1 MRLVMILV
9 AVPLAALVSCAGWEV
24 RPESA
29 VIMAPADQVWN
40 DTLELLREQEFKIDQ
55 QDNNKRELQATR
67 DIVLRVITD
76 KSTTRG
82 TVEKERHQ
90 IDLSVKARGE
100 DGSLVEVVYRIEKL
114 VVEDPAFRFI
124 AALRDRVMIRS
135 RGSESAPSRRR

>member
-1 MRLVMILV
+1 MRLAMILV

-135 RGSESAPSRRR
+135 RGSESAPSRQR

>member
-1 MRLVMILV
+1 MRLAMILV

-29 VIMAPADQVWN
+29 VIMAPPDEVWN
-40 DTLELLREQEFKIDQ
+40 TVQELLRERDFKVSL
-55 QDNNKRELQATR
+55 QDSTKRELEATR

-76 KSTTRG
+76 KSTKG
-82 TVEKERHQ
+82 NVEKERHQ

-100 DGSLVEVVYRIEKL
+100 DTSLVEVVYRIEKL
-114 VVEDPAFRFI
+114 AVEDPAFRFI

>member
-67 DIVLRVITD
+67 DIVLRIITD

-100 DGSLVEVVYRIEKL
+100 DGSLVEVIYRIEKL

>member
-40 DTLELLREQEFKIDQ
+40 DTLELLRERDFKVDR

-76 KSTTRG
+76 KSTRG

-90 IDLSVKARGE
+90 MDLSVKARGE
-100 DGSLVEVVYRIEKL
+100 DGSLVEVTYRIEKL

>member
-1 MRLVMILV
+1 MILV

-40 DTLELLREQEFKIDQ
+40 DTLDLLREQEFKIDQ
-55 QDNNKRELQATR
+55 QDHNKRALQATR
-67 DIVLRVITD
+67 DIVLRTIAD
-76 KSTTRG
+76 KSTPRG

-90 IDLSVKARGE
+90 IDLLVKARGE
-100 DGSLVEVVYRIEKL
+100 DGSLVEIIYRIDKL
-114 VVEDPAFRFI
+114 VVENPAFRFI

-135 RGSESAPSRRR
+135 RGSESAPSRQR

>member
-1 MRLVMILV
+1 MRLAMILV

-90 IDLSVKARGE
+90 IDLLVKARGE
-100 DGSLVEVVYRIEKL
+100 DGSLVEVIYRIEKL

-124 AALRDRVMIRS
+124 AALRDGVMIRS
-135 RGSESAPSRRR
+135 RGSESAPSRQR

>member
-1 MRLVMILV
+1 MILV

-40 DTLELLREQEFKIDQ
+40 DTLELLREREFKIDQ

-67 DIVLRVITD
+67 DIVLRIVTD

-100 DGSLVEVVYRIEKL
+100 DGSLVEVIYRIEKL

-135 RGSESAPSRRR
+135 RGSESAPSHRR

>member
-9 AVPLAALVSCAGWEV
+9 AAPLAALVSCAGWEV

-90 IDLSVKARGE
+90 VDLSVKARGE
-100 DGSLVEVVYRIEKL
+100 DGSLVEVIYRIEKL

>member
-1 MRLVMILV
+1 MRLAMILV

-76 KSTTRG
+76 KSTPRG

-90 IDLSVKARGE
+90 IDLLVKARGE
-100 DGSLVEVVYRIEKL
+100 DGSLVEVIYRIEKL

>member
-1 MRLVMILV
+1 MRLTMILV

-29 VIMAPADQVWN
+29 VIMAPPDQVWN

-67 DIVLRVITD
+67 DIVLRVISD
-76 KSTTRG
+76 KSTARG

-90 IDLSVKARGE
+90 IDLLVKARGE
-100 DGSLVEVVYRIEKL
+100 DGSLVEVIYRIDKL

-124 AALRDRVMIRS
+124 AALRDRVMI
-135 RGSESAPSRRR
+135 PSKIGRAHV

>member
-1 MRLVMILV
+1 MRLAMILV

-40 DTLELLREQEFKIDQ
+40 DTLELLREREFKIDQ

-67 DIVLRVITD
+67 DIVLRNITD

-90 IDLSVKARGE
+90 VDLSVKARGE
-100 DGSLVEVVYRIEKL
+100 DGSLVEVIYRIEKL

-124 AALRDRVMIRS
+124 AALRDRVAIQAGG
-135 RGSESAPSRRR
+135 GSSVPPRR

>member
-1 MRLVMILV
+1 MRLAMILV

-24 RPESA
+24 RPESV

-40 DTLELLREQEFKIDQ
+40 DTLELLRERDFKVDR

-76 KSTTRG
+76 KSTRG

-90 IDLSVKARGE
+90 MDLSVKARGE
-100 DGSLVEVVYRIEKL
+100 DGSLVEVTYRIEKL

>member
-1 MRLVMILV
+1 MRLAMILV

-67 DIVLRVITD
+67 DIVLRVISD

-90 IDLSVKARGE
+90 IDLLVKARGE
-100 DGSLVEVVYRIEKL
+100 DGSLVEIIYRIDKL
-114 VVEDPAFRFI
+114 VVENPAFRFI

-135 RGSESAPSRRR
+135 RGSESAPSRQR

>member
-1 MRLVMILV
+1 MRRAMILV

-40 DTLELLREQEFKIDQ
+40 DTLELLREREFKIDQ

-90 IDLSVKARGE
+90 MDLSVKARGE

-114 VVEDPAFRFI
+114 VVDDPAFRFI

-135 RGSESAPSRRR
+135 RGSESAPSHRR

>member
-1 MRLVMILV
+1 MRLAMILV

-29 VIMAPADQVWN
+29 VIMAPPDEVWN
-40 DTLELLREQEFKIDQ
+40 TAQELLRERDFKVSL
-55 QDNNKRELQATR
+55 QDSTKRELQATR

-76 KSTTRG
+76 KSTKG
-82 TVEKERHQ
+82 NVETEHHQ
-90 IDLSVKARGE
+90 VDLSVKARGE
-100 DGSLVEVVYRIEKL
+100 DGSLVEVTYRIEKL

>member
-1 MRLVMILV
+1 MILV
-9 AVPLAALVSCAGWEV
+9 AVPLAALVSCAGWKV

-67 DIVLRVITD
+67 DIVLRAISD
-76 KSTTRG
+76 KSTPRG

-90 IDLSVKARGE
+90 VDLSVKARGE
-100 DGSLVEVVYRIEKL
+100 DGSLVEVIYRIEKL

>member
-1 MRLVMILV
+1 MRLAMILV

-29 VIMAPADQVWN
+29 VIMAPPDEVWN
-40 DTLELLREQEFKIDQ
+40 TAQELLRERDFKVSL
-55 QDNNKRELQATR
+55 QDSTKRELEATK

-76 KSTTRG
+76 KSTKG
-82 TVEKERHQ
+82 NVEKERHQ

-100 DGSLVEVVYRIEKL
+100 DTSLVEVTYRIEKL

-124 AALRDRVMIRS
+124 AALRDRVTIRS

>member
-24 RPESA
+24 RPETA

-40 DTLELLREQEFKIDQ
+40 DTLELLRERDFKVDR

-114 VVEDPAFRFI
+114 VVDDPAFRFI

>member
-67 DIVLRVITD
+67 DIVLRIITD